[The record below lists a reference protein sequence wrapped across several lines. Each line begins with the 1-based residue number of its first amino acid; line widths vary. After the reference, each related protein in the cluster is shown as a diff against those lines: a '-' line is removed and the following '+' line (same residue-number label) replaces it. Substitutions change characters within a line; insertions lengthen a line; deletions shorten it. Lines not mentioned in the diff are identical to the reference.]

1 MRREERR
8 EADAKSPYGEMP
20 RQQTQE
26 KSDNEAGRA
35 GGLLSN
41 IKAAYKSAN
50 SAGRVQALQVNDAL
64 EEAGLLKPLSSKDDE
79 TVEEEGSGKSEK

>member
-1 MRREERR
+1 MLLL
-8 EADAKSPYGEMP
+8 
-20 RQQTQE
+20 QE

-50 SAGRVQALQVNDAL
+50 SAGRVQVCTLA
-64 EEAGLLKPLSSKDDE
+64 
-79 TVEEEGSGKSEK
+79 